1 LSGYTPSTY
10 GDAWAEIYDEEAS
23 ISPPREVELLADLA
37 GDGPVLELGVG
48 TGRVAVPL
56 AERGLEVHGLDPS
69 QGMLARL
76 REKSDRVHIHKGV
89 MDDFDLGLEFSLVY
103 VVFSTIF
110 APLTQEEQLATF
122 EAVARHLRTGGAFV
136 VQAFVPDLT
145 RFDRGQRLGAID
157 VRIGRLVLEATRV
170 DRAQQ
175 QLTGQRVVLTEDG
188 ARLYPLMIRFAYPP
202 ELDLM
207 ARLAGLRLRDRWAD
221 FERRPY
227 DAASDAHVSVYEK
240 EPA

>member
-1 LSGYTPSTY
+1 MTEYTPSTY
-10 GDAWAEIYDEEAS
+10 GDAWAEIYDDEAT
-23 ISPPREVELLADLA
+23 ISPPGEVEFLAEVA

-56 AERGLEVHGLDPS
+56 AERGLEMHGLDPS

-76 REKSDRVHIHKGV
+76 REKSDRVEIHDGV
-89 MDDFDLGLEFSLVY
+89 MDGFDLGLQFSLVY

-122 EAVARHLRTGGAFV
+122 RTVARHLSPGGAFV

-145 RFDRGQRLGAID
+145 RFDRGQRLGALD
-157 VRIGRLVLEATRV
+157 IGVDRLVVEATKV

-175 QLTGQRVVLTEDG
+175 LLTGQRVVVTEEG
-188 ARLYPLMIRFAYPP
+188 ARLYPLKIRFAYPP

-207 ARLAGLRLRDRWAD
+207 ARLVGLRLRDRWAD
-221 FERRPY
+221 FERTPY
-227 DAASDAHVSVYEK
+227 DSASDAHVSVYGK

>member
-1 LSGYTPSTY
+1 VSEYTPSTY
-10 GDAWAEIYDEEAS
+10 GDTWAEIYDEEAAP
-23 ISPPREVELLADLA
+23 SPPGEVELLAELA

-56 AERGLEVHGLDPS
+56 AERGLDVHGLDPS

-76 REKSDRVHIHKGV
+76 RERSDRVEIHEGV

-110 APLTQEEQLATF
+110 APLTQEGQVATF
-122 EAVARHLRTGGAFV
+122 RTVARHLHPRGAFV
-136 VQAFVPDLT
+136 VQAYVPDLT
-145 RFDRGQRLGAID
+145 RFDRGQRVGAID
-157 VRIGRLVLEATRV
+157 IGVGRLVLDATKL

-175 QLTGQRVVLTEDG
+175 LLTGQRVVLSERGT
-188 ARLYPLMIRFAYPP
+188 RLYPLMVRFAYPS

-221 FERRPY
+221 FERTPY
-227 DAASDAHVSVYEK
+227 DSASQAHVSVYEK